1 MILCHEDIH
10 RNKKN
15 YKLSIIVISNK
26 TDTNMLATSKPKLKE
41 KGGRCNMNSRK
52 LVPTIGK
59 KYVSK
64 LRQKAR
70 IYSQN
75 RNFTNRKVGSV

>member
-1 MILCHEDIH
+1 
-10 RNKKN
+10 
-15 YKLSIIVISNK
+15 
-26 TDTNMLATSKPKLKE
+26 MLATSKPKLKE